1 MEPAI
6 VEIGPLTVIGILIAA
21 YFAALVG
28 GMSAF
33 GTGLIMTLF
42 IAPIFGAKAVI
53 PIISVFMTFT
63 NASRMYF
70 FREGLDWH
78 KVALVAGPGI
88 PTTILGA
95 MVYVK
100 FESDMVQLLLGF
112 TLIASIPL
120 RRWLADKKI
129 VPGPWTLMIAG
140 AVVGFTT
147 SIMLGTGILLLPL
160 LLGTGL
166 AGGALI
172 GTDAAI
178 ALITNGTRALMFGQ
192 LGALDWRMI
201 MLAIGMGIMT
211 IPGTWSARW
220 VIERTDVRV
229 HTMLIETI
237 VAVAG
242 VVMIWGAM
250 RG

>member
-1 MEPAI
+1 MESA
-6 VEIGPLTVIGILIAA
+6 VAEIGPLTVVGILVAA

-63 NASRMYF
+63 NASRMWF
-70 FREGLDWH
+70 FREGIDWR

-88 PTTILGA
+88 PTSILGA
-95 MVYVK
+95 MVYVRI
-100 FESDMVQLLLGF
+100 ESNIVQALLGAM
-112 TLIASIPL
+112 LIASIPL
-120 RRWLADKKI
+120 RRWLAGKQI
-129 VPGPWTLMIAG
+129 VPGPWTLMTAG
-140 AVVGFTT
+140 AVLGFTT
-147 SIMLGTGILLLPL
+147 SIMLGTGVLLLPL

-172 GTDAAI
+172 GTDAAV
-178 ALITNGTRALMFGQ
+178 AMVTNATRGLMFGH
-192 LGALDWRMI
+192 LEALDWRMI
-201 MLAIGMGIMT
+201 LLAVGMGIMT

-220 VIERTDVRV
+220 VMERTDVRI
-229 HTMLIETI
+229 HTMLIEAI
-237 VAVAG
+237 LAVAG
-242 VVMIWGAM
+242 AVMIWGAV